1 MLVIPY
7 FDPRPKRRCIDL
19 YNRREELHK
28 LIEYMSSSPLILLLG
43 LRRTGKTS
51 LLYTAINESKIPCIV
66 FDLREIP
73 GDGIITMDI
82 FLKFFSD
89 KINLFLEKNRRIAER
104 FLKVVKHIEEI
115 SIVGLKIKIK
125 SMRRGGLNIIELFRA
140 LNDATESIGT
150 NIVLAFDEA
159 QELRRIAR
167 YRFTRIL
174 AYIYDFFENISILL
188 TGSQIGL
195 LYNFLKISDPESPL
209 YGRAYDKIYLKNFTP
224 EMSKE
229 FLIQGYKQY
238 GIDPPEELIEYAV
251 SKLNGVVGWLTL
263 LGYRSVRNRIFD
275 KKVVDEVLDIAS
287 RIAFNEFKHFLALR
301 WQARDRYISIM
312 RNLAIKELTWSQLK
326 RSVELDLNQRIYD
339 KNFTNLIKSL
349 IDGGFISKNSE
360 KYYFIVDPALKRYF
374 ETK

>member
-7 FDPRPKRRCIDL
+7 FDPKPKRRRIDL
-19 YNRREELHK
+19 YNRRDELNK
-28 LIEYMSSSPLILLLG
+28 LIEYMKDSPLILLLG

-51 LLYTAINESKIPCIV
+51 LLYTAVNESKIPCII

-73 GDGIITMDI
+73 GDGFIAMDV
-82 FLKFFSD
+82 FLKFFLD
-89 KINLFLEKNRRIAER
+89 KINLFLEKNRGIAER
-104 FLKVVKHIEEI
+104 FIEAVKRVEEI
-115 SIVGLKIKIK
+115 SIAGLKIRIK
-125 SMRRGGLNIIELFRA
+125 NMYRGVNIIELFRA
-140 LNDATESIGT
+140 LNNVAESIGI

-159 QELRRIAR
+159 QELRRIMR

-195 LYNFLKISDPESPL
+195 LYNFLRINDPESPL

-224 EMSKE
+224 RMSRE

-251 SKLNGVVGWLTL
+251 SKLDGVVGWLTL
-263 LGYRSVRNRIFD
+263 LGYRSVRDKIFN
-275 KKVVDEVLDIAS
+275 KKIVDEVLDIAS

-312 RNLAIKELTWSQLK
+312 RNLAIRELTWSQLK
-326 RSVELDLNQRIYD
+326 RLVEL
-339 KNFTNLIKSL
+339 
-349 IDGGFISKNSE
+349 
-360 KYYFIVDPALKRYF
+360 
-374 ETK
+374 